1 MWTWKLL
8 GDLQPE
14 ELKLE
19 CERANLV
26 SSDKAF
32 HNCVKLAKYILG
44 NGYDPETF
52 YFNTHYKADKS
63 SPLIGMSAAGQLGAT
78 SRPPSSREAR
88 TTPPAAVNLVTSAN
102 PAVKRNNSSDEVLES
117 IFGYVKKMSSDIQQL
132 LTKKKQEENIQ
143 QHPCTGSG
151 LGEDCSYDG
160 QTWSDD
166 ESSLPS
172 LPFWDSLESVPS
184 IVSSNGSSS
193 RSFGSK
199 LTTHRKYDKNLL
211 IGRSICL
218 AYQHGTCPFGEQAD
232 SHQNGEGRKVIHYC
246 GLCETDSPDNQ
257 CYSPA
262 YKCPG
267 PYFNS

>member
-1 MWTWKLL
+1 MWNWKLL
-8 GDLQPE
+8 GDLDPN

-26 SSDKAF
+26 GSDKAF
-32 HNCVKLAKYILG
+32 HNCIKLSKYILN

-52 YFNTHYKADKS
+52 YFNTHYKADKTN
-63 SPLIGMSAAGQLGAT
+63 PLVGMAVPTGQLCAA
-78 SRPPSSREAR
+78 RNAPSSR
-88 TTPPAAVNLVTSAN
+88 TNVTSAKVKTASCSVSN
-102 PAVKRNNSSDEVLES
+102 PVTANTTPQNSADRMLDSILGLVQTLSSD
-117 IFGYVKKMSSDIQQL
+117 VKQL
-132 LTKKKQEENIQ
+132 LAIKEQDKPRCQGK
-143 QHPCTGSG
+143 PSSG
-151 LGEDCSYDG
+151 LSEDSFEDG
-160 QTWSDD
+160 T
-166 ESSLPS
+166 SLPS

-184 IVSSNGSSS
+184 SRSSLGTSAY
-193 RSFGSK
+193 SFGSR

-211 IGRSICL
+211 ISSSICI
-218 AYQHGTCPFGEQAD
+218 AFQHGTCPYGEEAD
-232 SHQNGEGRKVIHYC
+232 SHVNRNGEKVIHYC